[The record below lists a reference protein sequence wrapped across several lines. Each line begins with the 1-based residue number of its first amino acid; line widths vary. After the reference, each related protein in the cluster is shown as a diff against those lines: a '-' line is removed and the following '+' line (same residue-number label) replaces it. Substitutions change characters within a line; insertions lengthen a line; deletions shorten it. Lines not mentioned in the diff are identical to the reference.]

1 MAQMETT
8 PVTSE
13 GKATRDLILDVAER
27 RFAERGFAGV
37 TVRDIA
43 AEIGFKNQASLYY
56 HFQSK
61 RSLYEAVV
69 ARGLGHIVTLLTE
82 YGGRSD
88 TSNAAA
94 TQASLE
100 SGVDRFVDYLIE
112 HRHLAT
118 LLQRAGLDDSAF
130 LRRTL
135 QPLLTPV
142 YAQALRVLGM
152 LGIMSWTADDLPYL
166 ATGLYHLIFGAFANS
181 SLHGTVMEQDLWAPE
196 ALLRQRKFLRKAVT
210 RLLFTPPAR

>member
-1 MAQMETT
+1 MSWMEPT
-8 PVTSE
+8 PALAE

-61 RSLYEAVV
+61 RSLYEAVI

-82 YGGRSD
+82 YGGRAGAS
-88 TSNAAA
+88 SSASP
-94 TQASLE
+94 QASLE
-100 SGVDRFVDYLIE
+100 AGVDRFVDYLIE

-118 LLQRAGLDDSAF
+118 LLQRAGLDDSLF

-135 QPLLTPV
+135 QPLLAPV
-142 YAQALRVLGM
+142 YAQALRVLGT
-152 LGIMSWTADDLPYL
+152 LGTVSWTAEDLPFL

-181 SLHGTVMEQDLWAPE
+181 NLHSAVMDQDLWVPG
-196 ALLRQRKFLRKAVT
+196 ALAQQRSFLKKAVT
-210 RLLFTPPAR
+210 RLLFTPSL